1 MEPYYFTILW
11 AALFIT
17 ALVIEARTAELVAI
31 WFVPGILISLV
42 LSFFGVYEWVQIL
55 VFAVISVVL
64 LILAFTVFRKKIL
77 KNHGSEKTD
86 TDLLLGRD
94 ARVEEDI
101 DNAEMRGAVKIDG
114 KVWSARM
121 ADDGETA
128 KAGEFVTVES
138 ISGVKLICKRK

>member
-121 ADDGETA
+121 ASDGETA